1 MNVLKTLMDVITM
14 LLATTLQGVTNAIAP
29 QDTEGMG
36 FLAQVSVVLITDAL
50 YSDVEMSQQQWRLSP
65 KLSYLGGSYLCP
77 AAIN

>member
-1 MNVLKTLMDVITM
+1 M

-65 KLSYLGGSYLCP
+65 QLSYLGGSYLCP